1 MDICISERFI
11 IENTEDLEERLK
23 SILNNNSVT
32 LTESIEFIKSEIST
46 IFYFDNKLNLKQD
59 IDKDVV
65 YAWLDTGYCNQTNEP
80 IFISLVKKE
89 DGRFIGNYIGTSR
102 TLASSTINY
111 FPNNRKFIYNNQSRF
126 KAKYEKRISKRTM
139 KHIEIPEDSVTNIE
153 PIQTPTTDISNKIRA
168 VGLDITNTQIEI
180 HNEIIPQI
188 PKTITPVTEE
198 IFNQLLVQNWKS
210 IEGLDR
216 YIKIIGCRIQQ
227 LIDQKNEQYYIMN
240 RLGYV
245 VINTG
250 LLNLFGA
257 DILVYYRINKKYNI
271 YEAYEVV
278 YGKTDYIKNDFT
290 KEQASKE
297 LDPINFFNDDDI
309 FSIDIDDFDINYR
322 NLLHI
327 IDERRDRFPDNIQ
340 ALPTNIIATRLRNA
354 LTQGLKIQQRDKN
367 YVKAHYSTKTRSIS
381 WIMPFHLNTDL
392 LEEPELVLIIR
403 KNHEFYEVKTI
414 LPYDDEMKDR
424 ITSLSLYSKLW

>member
-1 MDICISERFI
+1 MDICILEQFI
-11 IENTEDLEERLK
+11 IRNTEDVEERLK
-23 SILNNNSVT
+23 SILNNNSAT
-32 LTESIEFIKSEIST
+32 LTASIKYIQSEIST
-46 IFYFDNKLNLKQD
+46 IFYFDAKLNLKPD
-59 IDKDVV
+59 NDKDVI
-65 YAWLDTGYCNQTNEP
+65 YAWLDTGYCNQNSEP
-80 IFISLVKKE
+80 IFISLVKNE
-89 DGRFIGNYIGTSR
+89 DKFTGNYIGTSK

-111 FPNNRKFIYNNQSRF
+111 FPNNRKFIYDNQNRF
-126 KAKYEKRISKRTM
+126 IAKYEKRISKRTT
-139 KHIEIPEDSVTNIE
+139 KHIEIPEYSLNNIE
-153 PIQTPTTDISNKIRA
+153 STEIPTTEIINKIRA
-168 VGLDITNTQIEI
+168 VGLDITNTQEE
-180 HNEIIPQI
+180 NQEEIIPKI

-227 LIDQKNEQYYIMN
+227 LVDQKNEQYYIMN
-240 RLGYV
+240 HLGYV
-245 VINTG
+245 IINTG
-250 LLNLFGA
+250 LLNLFGT
-257 DILVYYRINKKYNI
+257 DILLYYRINKKYNI

-278 YGKTDYIKNDFT
+278 YGKTDYLKNDFT

-297 LDPINFFNDDDI
+297 LNPINFFNDDDI
-309 FSIDIDDFDINYR
+309 FSVDIDVFDINYR

-327 IDERRDRFPDNIQ
+327 IDERRERFPDNIKD
-340 ALPTNIIATRLRNA
+340 LSTNIVATRLRNA

-381 WIMPFHLNTDL
+381 WIMPFHINTDL

-403 KNHEFYEVKTI
+403 KNHEFFEVKTI
-414 LPYDDEMKDR
+414 LPYDDKMKDR